1 MELVGF
7 GYTYNDELPLWVLL
21 QEFVARLKSC
31 LCIAVV
37 EGICK
42 PRIKA
47 GIDRK
52 YAIVG
57 RQNVSHLSWSVI

>member
-1 MELVGF
+1 MELAGF
-7 GYTYNDELPLWVLL
+7 EHTYNNELPLWVLL

-31 LCIAVV
+31 LCIAII

-42 PRIKA
+42 PRIKI

-52 YAIVG
+52 
-57 RQNVSHLSWSVI
+57 